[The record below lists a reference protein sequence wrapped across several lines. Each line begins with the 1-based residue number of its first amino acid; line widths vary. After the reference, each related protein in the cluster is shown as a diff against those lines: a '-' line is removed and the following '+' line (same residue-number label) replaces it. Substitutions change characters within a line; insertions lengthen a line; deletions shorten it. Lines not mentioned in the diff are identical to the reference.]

1 MMMKNKI
8 EILAPAGGY
17 ESVLAAVRCGADA
30 VYLGA
35 KAFSARASAQN
46 FDDAELKQ
54 AVAYCHERNVLVYLT
69 VNTIV
74 FDSELEQAAG
84 LIQTACRAGVDAVIV
99 QNPGV
104 ARMIRQVAPELP
116 IHGSTQMSV
125 HSLSGAKALYEMGF
139 KRVVLAREL
148 TGEEIREIAR
158 GCPIELEVFVHGA
171 LCMCVSGQC
180 YFSAM
185 LGSRSGSRGACA
197 QPCRLPFSAKG
208 GSNGYAL
215 SLKDNSLISYLRE
228 LQEMGVASAKIEGR
242 MKRPEYVAVAVT
254 ACRESRDQ
262 GKVCP
267 RTRRYLESVFSRSGF
282 TDGYYTGQRGHDM
295 FGVREKENVLSA
307 NEKLLSEI
315 RLLYKEEKPCAE
327 VSFSFSANIDKKP
340 ELFVSDG
347 VHSVTITG
355 ETPCARAKTKE
366 LDEAVCRKQLEKT
379 GGTPYRAQEIK
390 CQIEKGVSLPV
401 SQLNRLRREGL
412 ARLGVCRS
420 RLKQRTVRPF
430 VLPLEQNAVDH
441 RLREK
446 RARFSSAR
454 VGDAFRE
461 FDLIFVPLFSRE
473 EDIQRLQER
482 GFRVGVEIPRGMF
495 SRDRQIAEKLISVKK
510 MGIRHVLCQNIGAV
524 YLAKQQKMILH
535 GGFGLNLVNTLDLLW
550 AQDMGLADI
559 ELSLEIKA
567 EQIAKL
573 GGSIPRGIVS
583 YGYLPLMLCRNCP
596 NKYENV
602 SCSSCKNYS
611 KMQDRK
617 GETFFLQCD
626 GNCTEVLNCVP
637 LKLEDRLCEL
647 RGLDFHTYRFSV
659 ENYVESVETPDDFYS
674 KILFLNKFTRGL
686 VFRGVK

>member
-1 MMMKNKI
+1 MMMKDKI
-8 EILAPAGGY
+8 EILAPAGSY

-35 KAFSARASAQN
+35 KTFSARASAQN
-46 FDDAELKQ
+46 FDDTELKQ
-54 AVAYCHERNVLVYLT
+54 AVDYCHERNVLVYLT
-69 VNTIV
+69 VNTII
-74 FDSELEQAAG
+74 FDSELEQAAA

-99 QNPGV
+99 QSPGV
-104 ARMIRQVAPELP
+104 ARMIRQISPELP

-148 TGEEIREIAR
+148 TREEIREIAQ

-197 QPCRLPFSAKG
+197 QPCRLPFSVEG

-228 LQEMGVASAKIEGR
+228 LQEIGVASAKIEGR
-242 MKRPEYVAVAVT
+242 MKRPEYVAAAVT
-254 ACRESRDQ
+254 ACRESRDI
-262 GKVCP
+262 GEVCGC
-267 RTRRYLESVFSRSGF
+267 TRKYLENVFSRNGF
-282 TDGYYTGQRGHDM
+282 TDGYYTGCRGQKM
-295 FGVREKENVLSA
+295 FGVRKKENVLSA

-315 RLLYKEEKPCAE
+315 RFLYKDEKPCAE
-327 VSFSFSANIDKKP
+327 VSFSFFANIDKKP
-340 ELFVSDG
+340 ELSVSDG

-355 ETPCARAKTKE
+355 EILCERAKIKE

-379 GGTPYRAQEIK
+379 GGTPYRVQA
-390 CQIEKGVSLPV
+390 IECHIEPGVSLPV
-401 SQLNRLRREGL
+401 SQLNHLRRNAL
-412 ARLGVCRS
+412 AQLGACR
-420 RLKQRTVRPF
+420 RRTKQRAVYPFVFPEKQRT
-430 VLPLEQNAVDH
+430 EDH
-441 RLREK
+441 CLKEK

-454 VGDAFRE
+454 VGDAFQN
-461 FDLIFVPLFSRE
+461 FDLIFVPLFSE
-473 EDIQRLQER
+473 EKQIQSLKKR
-482 GFRVGVEIPRGMF
+482 GFHVGVEIPRGMF
-495 SRDRQIAEKLISVKK
+495 SRDRQITEKLISLKK
-510 MGIRHVLCQNIGAV
+510 IGIRHVLCQNIGAV
-524 YLAKQQKMILH
+524 YLAKKQGMTLH

-550 AQDMGLADI
+550 AQDMGLEDI

-567 EQIAKL
+567 EQIAQL
-573 GGSIPRGIVS
+573 GGSIPRGIIS
-583 YGYLPLMLCRNCP
+583 YGHLPLMLCRNCP
-596 NKYENV
+596 NKNGGIT
-602 SCSSCKNYS
+602 CSSCKNHS

-647 RGLDFHTYRFSV
+647 RGIDFHTYRFSV
-659 ENYVESVETPDDFYS
+659 ENYVESVEKPDDFYS
-674 KILFLNKFTRGL
+674 KILFLDKITRGL